1 MTSFVC
7 SDTCIIYAIYII
19 LYIHIYIYVLYNIY
33 NIYMCY
39 IYVNMFKALKKVGLK
54 RNYFHEY
61 DTLRQNSR

>member
-1 MTSFVC
+1 
-7 SDTCIIYAIYII
+7 
-19 LYIHIYIYVLYNIY
+19 
-33 NIYMCY
+33 MCY